1 MQHFVTLGILHPQAS
16 SVEERHS
23 KALDPGEAGLL
34 AFPPLKVILPEHAH
48 EGRELDFLTDLAKNG
63 KEGISKPV
71 I

>member
-34 AFPPLKVILPEHAH
+34 AFPPLKVILLEHAH
-48 EGRELDFLTDLAKNG
+48 EGSWTF
-63 KEGISKPV
+63 
-71 I
+71 